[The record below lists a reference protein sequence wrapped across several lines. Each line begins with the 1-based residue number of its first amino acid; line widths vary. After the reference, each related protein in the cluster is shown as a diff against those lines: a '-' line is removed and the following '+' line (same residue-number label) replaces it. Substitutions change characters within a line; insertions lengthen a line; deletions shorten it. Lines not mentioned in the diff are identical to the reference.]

1 MQNLGLSTST
11 PRTEGRLKSI
21 FWPSIQ
27 NQTDIDY
34 LGRQG
39 FWLCLIPAC
48 ESLVFAVIYRRFPP
62 VRLVFLGYFLF
73 YASAA
78 IGIRERDR
86 FAASAAFLVFLLSLI
101 DYLRISA
108 AGASRGVFD
117 FGGVLNY
124 FIAALLLANV
134 RATWVAAASLSGAD
148 YTSERLN
155 ETMIDKFSDQM
166 PALVWPVLRF
176 VFAAA
181 AVLLIGWLLWGQIR
195 IHRV

>member
-11 PRTEGRLKSI
+11 PRTESRLKSI

-27 NQTDIDY
+27 NQTDVDY

-39 FWLCLIPAC
+39 FWLCLIPAGQ
-48 ESLVFAVIYRRFPP
+48 SLLFAMIYRRFPA
-62 VRLVFLGYFLF
+62 VRVVFLGYFLF

-86 FAASAAFLVFLLSLI
+86 LAASAAFLVFLLSLI
-101 DYLRISA
+101 NYLRVAA
-108 AGASRGVFD
+108 AGASRGLFD

-134 RATWVAAASLSGAD
+134 RATWIAAASLRGAD
-148 YTSERLN
+148 FTSERLN
-155 ETMIDKFSDQM
+155 ETMIDKFSDRM

-176 VFAAA
+176 VFAVA
-181 AVLLIGWLLWGQIR
+181 AVLLIGWLLWGQIVMR
-195 IHRV
+195 R